1 MIWVVYD
8 EFKQA
13 STSHLIPLRLRIA
26 KMSKYRAKNW
36 EYNFD
41 DEDCPS
47 KESVLQS
54 NEYSQ
59 PIELNFVDEYFYDTN
74 NNLIVDSNKIEVSG
88 VTILNKLFE
97 YHCRSVHPVKG
108 LGIRGKVKIQKGIFS
123 LFEKLIKIIVYIL
136 KIFDRR
142 LVEHIER
149 NVYFEGYSNIDL
161 KRIELDSIEV
171 GGYRASKNVIVIFSL
186 IIAGVAFWFLP
197 LKEDT
202 YLGTLIHSEFDG
214 YS

>member
-1 MIWVVYD
+1 M
-8 EFKQA
+8 
-13 STSHLIPLRLRIA
+13 
-26 KMSKYRAKNW
+26 
-36 EYNFD
+36 
-41 DEDCPS
+41 
-47 KESVLQS
+47 
-54 NEYSQ
+54 
-59 PIELNFVDEYFYDTN
+59 
-74 NNLIVDSNKIEVSG
+74 IVDSNKIEVSG

-186 IIAGVAFWFLP
+186 IIAGVAFWLLP
-197 LKEDT
+197 LKENT
-202 YLGTLIHSEFDG
+202 YLGALIHSEFLMVIHSLLLLIILDEIIPRILLW
-214 YS
+214 SINLIIKARKLFFQKLMKNSF